1 MDGKESERLAEVA
14 VKMLTQ
20 TDELNKVMKV

>member
-1 MDGKESERLAEVA
+1 MDEKECERLAEVA

-20 TDELNKVMKV
+20 TDKLNAVMKV